1 MTREQSTPTRI
12 RSAACS
18 VAFGTPWRPSL
29 AAGLRGNKTTIAALL
44 RHTERRKMPPDQEFL
59 LYPLDTGEDP
69 LCPRC
74 HLPMLL
80 AAHEVRD
87 GKPDFLT
94 FRCEQCG
101 RSEKFVCENDAAD

>member
-1 MTREQSTPTRI
+1 VLKIAANKS
-12 RSAACS
+12 RSGFDDKENGFSAGS
-18 VAFGTPWRPSL
+18 GD
-29 AAGLRGNKTTIAALL
+29 AAGLSRQQNCDSRVVAH
-44 RHTERRKMPPDQEFL
+44 RERCKMPPDQEFL

-69 LCPRC
+69 LCPCC

-80 AAHEVRD
+80 VAREVRD

-101 RSEKFVCENDAAD
+101 GSEKFVCENEATD